1 MAQMVK
7 NLPAMWK
14 TWVQSLDW
22 EDPHRDGNGNPLQ
35 YSGLEN
41 SMDRGYSPWSHKK
54 SDMTEQ
60 LTHKGASLMTSHQT
74 QFCATYQRDCW
85 VDAIIATQTHCSI
98 LCVHM

>member
-1 MAQMVK
+1 
-7 NLPAMWK
+7 
-14 TWVQSLDW
+14 
-22 EDPHRDGNGNPLQ
+22 
-35 YSGLEN
+35 
-41 SMDRGYSPWSHKK
+41 MDIGYSPWSHKK